1 MAPDFSHLPR
11 HPTAVDNF
19 FSLKSNYAP
28 LAKENLLHFLHLP
41 FTSAETLALFS
52 TFDEFVFKRIFC
64 CCTEGPMNNG

>member
-1 MAPDFSHLPR
+1 MAPDFSHLLR

-19 FSLKSNYAP
+19 FSLKSNYTP
-28 LAKENLLHFLHLP
+28 LAKENHLHFLA
-41 FTSAETLALFS
+41 FVSTETLARFS